1 MPGWRI
7 GAGGRRR
14 IAFAALFIADIVL
27 TAMFMLTYLQA
38 VKLTTPV
45 RDRQIGSPTDLAYRD
60 VTLQT
65 VDGLTLAGWYV
76 PGTRAEAIVLVHG
89 IHANR
94 AYLLPQAR
102 ILAAAGYGLLLI
114 DLRGHGYS
122 EGQMLTYG
130 YDEALDVQAAVDYL
144 SALPEVR
151 RVGVIGHSLGGAAV
165 VRAAARDER
174 IEALVVQS
182 SYSSLQRAIEDG
194 FDNFAWLPRWPFAPL
209 VVALAQ
215 LRTGLRAR
223 EVDSAHDLATMS
235 PRPVLIIHGADD
247 TLFPVQHAYRMYA
260 AAQAP
265 KTLWVVHG
273 VPHVNPIAGHE
284 DEYKEKILAFFEDAL
299 K

>member
-273 VPHVNPIAGHE
+273 VLHVNPIAGHE